1 LAQVTVV
8 DVNEAVKNTAITLR
22 KQYRLKL
29 PDAIVCATALSMNVV
44 LLSNDAQL
52 GRVTEITVNAI
63 QI

>member
-1 LAQVTVV
+1 MV